1 MKTILAIRVLFVPG
15 NPGHVQA
22 QLPIAKELRQ
32 RGHNPCFLTRDAVIK
47 PEYRTAEAVKGA
59 GFPCYEYSGYYE
71 SDVGR
76 TLPKQKPY
84 VRSKREV
91 FAFLSSIPF
100 DVAVF
105 CNDNSA
111 VFDRLVIAFSRR
123 QGREV
128 LLVQESVRP
137 AHRPTSL
144 VARIR
149 RQGLSAVAAWGPR
162 ILARCAPAGAFVRR
176 GYGRSGCTMIAAAG
190 DRFRRQ
196 LMQQGVAGKNIR
208 VTGQPRLDGTMKTI
222 KRLSDNGDSGT
233 ERVLLFCNQPIPESH
248 LLDRLFVD
256 LVATCDACDNVRL
269 LVKLHPRDLPVDH
282 WLRLLPP
289 GAGRSLLEV
298 TNRRKLEECFQLAD
312 AMMTVASTTSL
323 EAMAAGLPVA
333 LVNYLPIS
341 WHLPYDE
348 LGAAL
353 SIDSTS
359 TLRESILRLL
369 FDCSVREGLRARAE
383 TVLQDEL
390 YLRDGGSAKRIVD
403 FIEER
408 LGRS

>member
-1 MKTILAIRVLFVPG
+1 MNVLFTPG
-15 NPGHVQA
+15 NRSHVA
-22 QLPIAKELRQ
+22 SMLPIAEELRR
-32 RGHNPCFLTRDAVIK
+32 RGHDSSFLTRDAVIE

-71 SDVGR
+71 SDVSR
-76 TLPKQKPY
+76 LLPKVASY

-111 VFDRLVIAFSRR
+111 LFDRLVIAFSRR
-123 QGREV
+123 EHKEV

-137 AHRPTSL
+137 AHRPASL
-144 VARIR
+144 ATQIR
-149 RQGLSAVAAWGPR
+149 RRGLSAVAAWGSR
-162 ILARCAPAGAFVRR
+162 ILARCAPPGAFVRR

-196 LMQQGVAGKNIR
+196 LMRQGVAGKNIR
-208 VTGQPRLDGTMKTI
+208 VTGQPRLDGTMKSTP
-222 KRLSDNGDSGT
+222 RLSDNGDGKT

-256 LVATCDACDNVRL
+256 LVTACDACDNVRL

-282 WLRLLPP
+282 WLRLLPAD
-289 GAGRSLLEV
+289 AGHSLLEV
-298 TNRRKLEECFQLAD
+298 TNSRKLDECFQLAD

-353 SIDSTS
+353 SIDSAC
-359 TLRESILRLL
+359 TLKESILRLL
-369 FDCSVREGLRARAE
+369 FDCSVCESLRARAE

-408 LGRS
+408 LERS